1 MEVSG
6 VAGISNAQIKL
17 PLKAQRK
24 VQHQRNKIGYIKR
37 NYDLYILLIPS
48 LLFILVFN
56 YLPMIGITIGFKDYN
71 IFAGNNPVNSI
82 FASKWVGLKYFEKLF
97 TGYDFPII
105 FRNTLVISILKIA
118 FVFPLP
124 IIVAIMLNEI
134 SNLLAKRVMQ
144 TVIYL
149 PHFLSYA
156 VVSGIFITLL
166 GSTGLVNQFI
176 NRLGMPTISFLSSKT
191 WFRSVLVITDAW
203 KVVGWGS
210 IVYIAAITGV
220 DPTLY
225 EAAMIDGA
233 GKWKQMRHITLPSIS
248 PTIIMMLILRV
259 SRILDA
265 GFEQIIVMYN
275 PAVYEVADIIGTFV
289 YREGL
294 GRMNF
299 SYGTAVG
306 LFNSVVA
313 LILVLT
319 SNSLSKRMTGKSI
332 W

>member
-1 MEVSG
+1 M
-6 VAGISNAQIKL
+6 ANISNAQIKL
-17 PLKAQRK
+17 PWNAQHK
-24 VQHQRNKIGYIKR
+24 RNKIGYVRR

-56 YLPMIGITIGFKDYN
+56 YLPMIGIIIGFKDYN

-97 TGYDFPII
+97 TGYDFPVI

-176 NRLGMPTISFLSSKT
+176 NRLGIPTISFLSSKT

-203 KVVGWGS
+203 KDVGWGS

-220 DPTLY
+220 DPALY

-248 PTIIMMLILRV
+248 PTIVMMLILRV

-319 SNSLSKRMTGKSI
+319 SNSLSKRMTEKSI